1 MADLKKLSDEQLDE
15 ASYKLQAD
23 RDAIRQK
30 QLDIH
35 EERSRR
41 ASEAGEPDVAIE
53 GVPAEGGAS

>member
-41 ASEAGEPDVAIE
+41 RVEAEADVAIE